1 MNKELS
7 SRYFSILSGTWDL
20 EKIIEPEGAFS
31 GQANFSQNG
40 DLHLDYLERGSM
52 NLNGNIFSDCKQE
65 YIFQLVNGEIS
76 VYFVGFR
83 KGLFQTLGVVS
94 NNELAGKHYCGD
106 DTYNSRYVLIS
117 DDAFEIHHTITGPK
131 KDYLIHCQ
139 YKRA

>member
-7 SRYFSILSGTWDL
+7 SHYFSILSGTWEL
-20 EKIIEPEGAFS
+20 EKNIEPEGSFS
-31 GQANFSQNG
+31 GQARFTKNDN
-40 DLHLDYLERGSM
+40 LHLNYVEHGSM
-52 NLNGNIFSDCKQE
+52 NLDGNTFSDCKQE
-65 YIFQLVNGEIS
+65 YIFQLINGEIS

-83 KGLFQTLGVVS
+83 KGLFQTLEVVS

-106 DTYNSRYVLIS
+106 DIYNSRYVLIS

-131 KDYLIHCQ
+131 KDYLIHCR